1 MYLTFATLTSAHE
14 KADPKQWQKAAS
26 GTLKRAQIISQD
38 CLDRRLE
45 EYLAN

>member
-1 MYLTFATLTSAHE
+1 MYLTFATLTSARE